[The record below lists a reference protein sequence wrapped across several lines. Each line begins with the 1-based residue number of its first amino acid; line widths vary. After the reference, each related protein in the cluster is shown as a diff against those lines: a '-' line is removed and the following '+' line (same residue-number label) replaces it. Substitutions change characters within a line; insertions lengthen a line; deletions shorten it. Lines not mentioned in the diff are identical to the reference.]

1 MSRRQGAV
9 IARFGGTQRDA
20 ALNGIWVAAPRLLS
34 ASAMRLSVRLI
45 ISLIVGLSLL
55 CVLSTLRQ
63 IQDVT
68 HVHHGELERHA
79 RVLAESIEGS
89 AEPLLAQGADS
100 ELRALAD
107 RFQNRAGL
115 RGIAIYDSAGRTLA
129 ITPALA
135 NLATAPLAIVKRALR
150 TGSASGQ
157 FLRLG
162 GKPMHIFTLPLHAEA
177 NVSGVLAIFEDL
189 GYFSLLRDL
198 LWEHALISTGVQIVL
213 VVSTTLLIL
222 RWGLGKSIQ
231 QMAHWLRD
239 QRSGAIT
246 RYAGP
251 PKEKFLAPL
260 AKEVTQFATSLS
272 AARAAA
278 QEEARLRETSDSVWT
293 SERLRVAMQSKL
305 KGNRLLVVSNR
316 EPYEHSFRDGALTCS
331 VPASGLITALEPV
344 LQACEGTWIAQAS
357 GDGDRRS
364 ADLQGRIRVPPED
377 PQYTLR
383 RVWLTPGEQQG
394 FYFGFSN
401 EGLWPLCHIAHTRPT
416 FHAADWE
423 HYYAVNAKFAQ
434 AALEEMRDDANP
446 FVLVQDYHF
455 ALLPQMIKQQRPEAR
470 VALFWHIPWPNP
482 EAFGICPWQRELL
495 SGMLGADLVG
505 FHIQAHCNNFL
516 ETVDRVL
523 ESRIDWARFAVE
535 RRDHLTAVAAFP
547 ISVAFGASATGHD
560 WSAARERGAIFR
572 KLGIDAAFLG
582 VGVDR
587 IDYTKGIPERFRAIE
602 RLLEQQ
608 SSYREKLTF
617 VQIGAPSR
625 MRINRYRDM
634 MTEVEQ
640 EAARINK
647 RFETG
652 SWKPIV
658 LLNRHHTH
666 DEIQHYYRAAHFCL
680 VTPLHDGMNLV
691 AKEFV
696 AARNDELGALI
707 LSCFAGASHE
717 LSDAVIVNPYDT
729 DQLARAIQKCLEMPP
744 GETRER
750 MQAMRGMIREYNV
763 YRWAGSLVGEL
774 ARIRPDSAKPGVE
787 EALRRADVLA
797 ES

>member
-1 MSRRQGAV
+1 M
-9 IARFGGTQRDA
+9 
-20 ALNGIWVAAPRLLS
+20 
-34 ASAMRLSVRLI
+34 

-63 IQDVT
+63 IRDVT
-68 HVHHGELERHA
+68 HVHDGEIERHA

-89 AEPLLAQGADS
+89 AEPLLAQGAES
-100 ELRALAD
+100 ELRALTN
-107 RFQNRAGL
+107 RFQNRAGV
-115 RGIAIYDSAGRTLA
+115 RGIAVYDSTGRTVA
-129 ITPALA
+129 VTPALA
-135 NLATAPLAIVKRALR
+135 NLATAPPGIVKRALA

-162 GKPMHIFTLPLHAEA
+162 GKPMHIFTLPLHAGA
-177 NVSGVLAIFEDL
+177 NVNGALAIFEDL

-198 LWEHALISTGVQIVL
+198 LWEHALISTVIQIIL

-222 RWGLGKSIQ
+222 RWGLGKSVQ

-239 QRSGAIT
+239 QRSGSIT
-246 RYAGP
+246 RHDGP

-260 AKEVTQFATSLS
+260 AKEVTQFATSLY

-278 QEEARLRETSDSVWT
+278 QEEARLREDGESIWT
-293 SERLRVAMQSKL
+293 PERLRVAMQRKL

-316 EPYEHSFRDGALTCS
+316 EPYEHTLRGGALICS

-344 LQACEGTWIAQAS
+344 LRACEGTWIAQAS
-357 GDGDRRS
+357 GDGDQQT
-364 ADLQGRIRVPPED
+364 ADSHGRLCVPPED
-377 PQYTLR
+377 PHYTLR
-383 RVWLTPGEQQG
+383 RVWLPPEQQEG

-423 HYYAVNAKFAQ
+423 HYHAVNAKFAQ
-434 AALEEMRDDANP
+434 AVLEEMRDDANP

-455 ALLPQMIKQQRPEAR
+455 ALLPQMIKQQRPNAR

-495 SGMLGADLVG
+495 DGMLGADLVG

-516 ETVDRVL
+516 ETVDRAL

-535 RRDHLTAVAAFP
+535 RRDHLTTVAAFP
-547 ISVAFGASATGHD
+547 ISVAFGANGIAQD
-560 WSAARERGAIFR
+560 WSAAQERAAIFQ
-572 KLGIDAAFLG
+572 KLGVHAAFLG

-608 SSYREKLTF
+608 SWYREKLTF

-625 MRINRYRDM
+625 MRIKRYRDM
-634 MTEVEQ
+634 TTEVEE
-640 EAARINK
+640 EAARING
-647 RFETG
+647 RFAAG

-666 DEIQHYYRAAHFCL
+666 DEIQNYYRAAHFCL

-707 LSCFAGASHE
+707 LSRFAGASHE

-729 DQLARAIQKCLEMPP
+729 DELARAIQKCLKMAP
-744 GETRER
+744 GEARER
-750 MQAMRGMIREYNV
+750 MQAMRSVVREYNV

-774 ARIRPDSAKPGVE
+774 ARIRPDAGRLGTE
-787 EALRRADVLA
+787 ETLRRAYALVQ
-797 ES
+797 S